1 MPRKRKNS
9 GSFYSNHVGNVEQ
22 TASGKFLVRA
32 RKRKIPTNEQEVT
45 VETLEAG
52 KARLRKLD
60 RLYLKKATVPLADI
74 PDPQLHAAD
83 RAREDFYIRHK
94 KTPKFE
100 FGEVVAA
107 GLESLRL
114 KSLREQLP
122 TIRESIAWFHEY
134 RRTPEAKRKGI
145 GTVSEKGLRKEE
157 RTIERLFERAAIGV
171 PEETKQVSIERVL
184 DKSIGELFD
193 GTFFVE
199 STKEGWFEF
208 CNNHLNELKT
218 QAGNPMGASARS
230 AQAMTLRTFCADVI
244 KHNRARLS
252 PPYTNPLQD
261 LPTNHRYKRDTKAKI
276 PFQTPDKV
284 RSLFKF
290 LCEDAEA
297 NPVIKD
303 KRKKGQLHDLIPYLA
318 LVYFSGRRQSEI
330 AYWDQA
336 RRRLNWSQFKNWSEP
351 SEVSDGYLF
360 TIPAFDEQGRRRGK
374 KDYPTPADLHN
385 VGYQWLRYYF
395 EGLKGKSIPHEGNIW
410 FSTTYMKRL
419 RKKFE
424 LEQNDIRHTFVSA
437 AMKAYPRD
445 TSYWHRHCAHTEGV
459 AMRDYQNLMLS
470 KPEAEEFFRL
480 DPVSIVGWND
490 VTRRLFDP
498 DGMNE
503 LLENQQT
510 QQSTEH
516 YDEVDWEGI
525 PMSD

>member
-1 MPRKRKNS
+1 ADVP
-9 GSFYSNHVGNVEQ
+9 E
-22 TASGKFLVRA
+22 
-32 RKRKIPTNEQEVT
+32 NE
-45 VETLEAG
+45 
-52 KARLRKLD
+52 
-60 RLYLKKATVPLADI
+60 
-74 PDPQLHAAD
+74 LHAAD
-83 RAREDFYIRHK
+83 RARANFYNSHK
-94 KTPKFE
+94 NTPQFE
-100 FGEVVAA
+100 FGEIVAA

-114 KSLREQLP
+114 KNLREKLP
-122 TIRESIAWFHEY
+122 SIKESIAWFHQY
-134 RRTPEAKRKGI
+134 RKTPEAKHKGL
-145 GTVSEKGLRKEE
+145 GTVSEKGLRREE
-157 RTIERLFERAAIGV
+157 RAIQKLFQRAANGI
-171 PEETKQVSIERVL
+171 PEEKEQERTEAIENVL
-184 DKSIGELFD
+184 NKSIGELFD

-199 STKEGWFEF
+199 ATQEGWFEF
-208 CNNHLNELKT
+208 CDNHLNDLKT
-218 QAGNPMGASARS
+218 QAGDPLGASARS
-230 AQAMTLRTFCADVI
+230 AQAMMLRTFCADVI
-244 KHNRARLS
+244 NHNRARLS

-261 LPTNHRYKRDTKAKI
+261 LPKNHRYKRDPKATI
-276 PFQTPDKV
+276 TYQTPDKV

-290 LCEDAEA
+290 LCEDAES
-297 NPVIKD
+297 NPVIED
-303 KRKKGQLHDLIPYLA
+303 KRKKRQLHDLIPYLA

-330 AYWDQA
+330 AYWDKA
-336 RRRLNWSQFKNWSEP
+336 HRRLNWNQFKNWSEP
-351 SEVSDGYLF
+351 SEVSGGYLF

-374 KDYPTPADLHN
+374 KDHPTPADLHK

-395 EGLKGKSIPHEGNIW
+395 EGLKGERELPREGDIW

-424 LEQNDIRHTFVSA
+424 FEKNDIRHTFVSA
-437 AMKAYPRD
+437 AVKAYPKES
-445 TSYWHRHCAHTEGV
+445 SYWHRHCAHTEGV
-459 AMRDYQNLMLS
+459 AMRDYQNLMLT